1 MLSSLID
8 IGLNSAISILRVLAG
23 IALSIVIA
31 YPLSYLRFIIPVRC
45 RELFIT
51 KFIFEAPKFP
61 PPIAWIPFVI
71 LYFGINFWAA
81 IIIVIIGA
89 LPALT
94 TGLYDSF
101 LRANDKYIYT
111 AATLELTH
119 WQKLIYVYLPN
130 SKNYFLTSLKTSVAM
145 AWMSIVAAEMMG
157 SQSGLGYAI
166 QLARMNLQ
174 YDIIFVNI
182 VIIGTIGWVFY
193 YVINRVEKKWNY

>member
-1 MLSSLID
+1 MLSELNEILI
-8 IGLNSAISILRVLAG
+8 NSSISILRVLVG
-23 IALSIVIA
+23 IVISIAIA
-31 YPLSYLRFIIPVRC
+31 YPISYLRFIIPNQI
-45 RELFIT
+45 RELFLT

-81 IIIVIIGA
+81 IVIVIIGA

-101 LRANDKYIYT
+101 LQADSKYVYT
-111 AATLELTH
+111 AATLELSH
-119 WQKLIYVYLPN
+119 WQKLIYIYLPN
-130 SKNYFLTSLKTSVAM
+130 SKNYFLTSLKTSIGM

-174 YDIIFVNI
+174 YDMVFINI
-182 VIIGTIGWVFY
+182 VVIGIIGWLFF
-193 YVINRVEKKWNY
+193 YVINRIEKKWIY

>member
-1 MLSSLID
+1 MLSSLIE
-8 IGLNSAISILRVLAG
+8 IGINSSISIFRVIVGIAISVA
-23 IALSIVIA
+23 IA
-31 YPLSYLRFIIPVRC
+31 YPLSYLRFMIPARF
-45 RELFIT
+45 REFFLV

-81 IIIVIIGA
+81 IVIVVIGA
-89 LPALT
+89 IPALM
-94 TGLYDSF
+94 TGIYDSF

-119 WQKLIYVYLPN
+119 WQKLVHIYLPN
-130 SKNYFLTSLKTSVAM
+130 SKNYFLTSLKTSVGM

-166 QLARMNLQ
+166 QLARMNLE
-174 YDIIFVNI
+174 YDVVFINI
-182 VIIGTIGWVFY
+182 VAIGAIGWAFF
-193 YVINRVEKKWNY
+193 YVINQVEQKWTY

>member
-1 MLSSLID
+1 MLNDLLD
-8 IGLNSAISILRVLAG
+8 IGVNSGISILRVLVG
-23 IALSIVIA
+23 IAFSIAIA
-31 YPLSYLRFIIPVRC
+31 YPLSYLRFIIPIRY
-45 RELFIT
+45 RELFII

-71 LYFGINFWAA
+71 LFFGINFWAA

-89 LPALT
+89 LPALM

-101 LRANDKYIYT
+101 LRANEKYIYT
-111 AATLELTH
+111 AATLELSH
-119 WQKLIYVYLPN
+119 WQKLIYIYLPN
-130 SKNYFLTSLKTSVAM
+130 SKNYFLTSLKTAIGM

-174 YDIIFVNI
+174 YDLIFINI
-182 VIIGTIGWVFY
+182 VVIGIIGWAFY
-193 YVINRVEKKWNY
+193 YVINRIEEKWTY

>member
-1 MLSSLID
+1 MLNSLIE
-8 IGLNSAISILRVLAG
+8 IGINSSISILRVIVG
-23 IALSIVIA
+23 IAISIAVA
-31 YPLSYLRFIIPVRC
+31 YPLSYLRFMIPIRY
-45 RELFIT
+45 REFFVI

-81 IIIVIIGA
+81 IVIVVIGA

-94 TGLYDSF
+94 TGLYDSY

-111 AATLELTH
+111 AATLELSY
-119 WQKLIYVYLPN
+119 WQKLVYIYLPN
-130 SKNYFLTSLKTSVAM
+130 SKNYFLTSLKTSVGM

-166 QLARMNLQ
+166 QLARVNLE
-174 YDIIFVNI
+174 YDVVFINI
-182 VIIGTIGWVFY
+182 VAIGVIGWGFFY
-193 YVINRVEKKWNY
+193 IINKVEKKWTY